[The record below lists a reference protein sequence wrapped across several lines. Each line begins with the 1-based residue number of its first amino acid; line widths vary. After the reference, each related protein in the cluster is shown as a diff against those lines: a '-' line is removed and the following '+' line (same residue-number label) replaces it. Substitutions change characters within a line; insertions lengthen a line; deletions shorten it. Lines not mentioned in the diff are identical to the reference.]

1 MKYYILF
8 LLLIFTASYS
18 QGQKSTDS
26 SYNVT
31 FFDLLANKDKY
42 DKKQINITGFL
53 NVEFED
59 FALYFNQETEEIGL
73 SEYSLWIGNFDDSC
87 KLTII
92 RVKGTPIQVLNCKNN
107 LSLENLHHKW
117 VSIQGVFDKGNK
129 GHMGSFA
136 GSITKISQIRDIFIK
151 DFNKRMEIDSLR
163 NKDISKMKSENEKP
177 NTIKKK

>member
-1 MKYYILF
+1 
-8 LLLIFTASYS
+8 
-18 QGQKSTDS
+18 
-26 SYNVT
+26 
-31 FFDLLANKDKY
+31 
-42 DKKQINITGFL
+42 
-53 NVEFED
+53 
-59 FALYFNQETEEIGL
+59 
-73 SEYSLWIGNFDDSC
+73 
-87 KLTII
+87 
-92 RVKGTPIQVLNCKNN
+92 VKGTPIQVLNCKNN